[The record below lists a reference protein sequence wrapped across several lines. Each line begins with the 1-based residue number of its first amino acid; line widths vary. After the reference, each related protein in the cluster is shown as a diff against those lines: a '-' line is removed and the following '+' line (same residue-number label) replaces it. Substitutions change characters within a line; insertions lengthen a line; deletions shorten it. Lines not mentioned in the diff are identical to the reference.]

1 MFLVTAFAELILT
14 LVLILG
20 LATLAQQVREQR
32 ATNAAATEDTAAD
45 QQPHEA
51 PLTVAAFAK
60 LVLGL
65 ALVLF
70 LLCPGSLTQQV
81 REQHATGAPAT
92 QEAAADQQPHEAV
105 VPVTALGKLVLALVF
120 IPLFLRFAAGAQ
132 QVCEQHATQA
142 SAAQEAAADQ
152 QAHEPAL
159 LAGALLAGCLFA
171 LILLFLRLLRFATL
185 AQQMREQEVAQA
197 TATQQATA
205 DQQAHDAPFLVG
217 ILLAPTLLSVVLLA
231 GLNTLAQQV
240 RDQQVAQ
247 TATTQEA
254 TANQQAHDAPPL
266 LFASA
271 SAFFT
276 LEVLV
281 LRRVSVTDEAGK
293 QCAAQSPATQRAAT
307 RGKPRKFL
315 GFAHKSS

>member
-1 MFLVTAFAELILT
+1 MFLVTAFAELILS
-14 LVLILG
+14 LVLIPFG

-51 PLTVAAFAK
+51 PLTVAAFAELV

-132 QVCEQHATQA
+132 QVCEQHAAQA

-159 LAGALLAGCLFA
+159 LPGALLAGCLPA
-171 LILLFLRLLRFATL
+171 LILLFLRFVAR
-185 AQQMREQEVAQA
+185 AQQVCEQH
-197 TATQQATA
+197 ATQASAAQEAAA
-205 DQQAHDAPFLVG
+205 DQQAHEP
-217 ILLAPTLLSVVLLA
+217 
-231 GLNTLAQQV
+231 
-240 RDQQVAQ
+240 
-247 TATTQEA
+247 
-254 TANQQAHDAPPL
+254 
-266 LFASA
+266 
-271 SAFFT
+271 
-276 LEVLV
+276 
-281 LRRVSVTDEAGK
+281 
-293 QCAAQSPATQRAAT
+293 
-307 RGKPRKFL
+307 
-315 GFAHKSS
+315 